1 MLSCFSNPLPTHV
14 PVRSPRG
21 LSIVPSSL
29 PTPYHDHPLHSGRL
43 VRKAFSLTTD
53 EEQNQC
59 CWQGRHEL
67 QAWRVQFP
75 CCIPPLVVI
84 R

>member
-1 MLSCFSNPLPTHV
+1 
-14 PVRSPRG
+14 
-21 LSIVPSSL
+21 
-29 PTPYHDHPLHSGRL
+29 

-67 QAWRVQFP
+67 QVHDHINSIEDVQVAP
-75 CCIPPLVVI
+75 SQVIGMQNGGIPIILVGGIVLFAHVCACASFN
-84 R
+84 RE

>member
-1 MLSCFSNPLPTHV
+1 
-14 PVRSPRG
+14 
-21 LSIVPSSL
+21 
-29 PTPYHDHPLHSGRL
+29 

-67 QAWRVQFP
+67 QVHDHINSIEDVQVP
-75 CCIPPLVVI
+75 DHVKSIEDVHGAGA
-84 R
+84 

>member
-1 MLSCFSNPLPTHV
+1 
-14 PVRSPRG
+14 
-21 LSIVPSSL
+21 
-29 PTPYHDHPLHSGRL
+29 

-67 QAWRVQFP
+67 QVHDHINSIEDVQVAPSQVPAMSSRSRTCTVQVRDHVNSTENVQLRGKYFSP
-75 CCIPPLVVI
+75 FLWGA
-84 R
+84 